1 MTLVIAPFWRI
12 LMLRRWLAFNGLAFA
27 CASTLSTA
35 NAQVP
40 SISSVTPQ
48 AVAPGASTDIVVKG
62 ANLANIA
69 KLWTSFAAESALA
82 PDVKDNGKNAATTT
96 WRINVPKDTPV
107 GIHAVRV
114 AGPGGVSALK
124 LIMVDDLK
132 SVPQTAG
139 NTTREKAQAITLP
152 VAIDGAVP
160 NLNFSFFK
168 FNVTA
173 GQKVSL
179 EVVARRLGSGL
190 DPIVR
195 ILDSAG
201 QQIAWSDDV
210 AGLRSDSRVCHTFA
224 KAGEYLIELRD
235 IRYTGGAFR
244 LRVGDFP
251 CITAP
256 IPTGVTQG
264 QTAKVSF
271 AGVDAADVGAIEVT
285 GVGSLGIPW
294 TNVSTKRPGGAS
306 SGFAMIKISDRAE
319 ASEVEPNDELAKAT
333 RVQPNTNLSGRID
346 KVGDVDHFIF
356 AAKKGEKLTFTALT
370 RRLGS
375 PTSSYVR
382 LLTAAGAQVAA
393 KEDFGIGDA
402 TFDYNIPADGDFV
415 LAIADLH
422 GRGGPEFAYR
432 IEVKPNLPSF
442 KLSAS
447 VNTLN
452 VGAGSTAMITVTS
465 ARKGYNGPIQ
475 VSVEGLPEG
484 FVSEPTVL
492 GPGINTVVLTI
503 SNRSDKAK
511 AQPNSVRIIGTAS
524 VGGKEIK
531 AFAHTE
537 APLKASMANIP
548 WVPEGLSGQVSFG
561 VAAQPQI
568 RLRTEPSI
576 AVFGKSLSGKIKV
589 IVERAKGFDEAITLV
604 VTPDAKKGGL
614 PGNITVALKP
624 IPKGKNEIEIT
635 FSATDKAA
643 LGDFTAVLNATIKQG
658 KTTVTQPVPGVT
670 LRLQA
675 PLKVTATGTVNK
687 IAAGGQLKVK
697 VVVERNPALKGEVV
711 LTFAKLPKGVTAPAT
726 KIAADKSEIEVTLA
740 VAADAAKG
748 TVANVTVK
756 GEVTVGKVKL
766 SGTSGNVALT
776 VE

>member
-1 MTLVIAPFWRI
+1 
-12 LMLRRWLAFNGLAFA
+12 MLRRCLAFA
-27 CASTLSTA
+27 GLATLFLLDHA
-35 NAQVP
+35 AVIAQVP
-40 SISSVTPQ
+40 TISSTVPT
-48 AVAPGASTDIVVKG
+48 AVVPGAATDVVIRG
-62 ANLANIA
+62 GNLANA
-69 KLWTSFAAESALA
+69 NKLWTSFAATPVLS

-107 GIHAVRV
+107 GIHAIRV
-114 AGPGGVSALK
+114 AGPGGVSALR
-124 LIMVDDLK
+124 LVMVDDLPT
-132 SVPQTAG
+132 VAQTAG
-139 NTTREKAQAITLP
+139 NSTREKAQLITLP

-160 NLNFSFFK
+160 NQSFSHFK
-168 FNVTA
+168 FNATA
-173 GQKVSL
+173 GQRVSI

-190 DPIVR
+190 DPMMRV
-195 ILDSAG
+195 LDSAG
-201 QQIAWSDDV
+201 REVASSDDV
-210 AGLRSDSRVCHTFA
+210 PGLRSDSRVCQTFA
-224 KAGEYLIELRD
+224 KAGEYLIEIRD
-235 IRYTGGAFR
+235 IRYAGGAFR

-264 QTAKVSF
+264 QTAKVTF
-271 AGVDAADVGAIEVT
+271 AGVDAADVGAIDVT
-285 GVGSLGIPW
+285 GSGSPGIPW
-294 TNVSTKRPGGAS
+294 TNVSTKRPGGKS
-306 SGFAMIKISDRAE
+306 SGFAMIKISDNAE
-319 ASEVEPNDELAKAT
+319 AAETEPNNEIAKAT
-333 RVQPNTNLSGRID
+333 RVQPNTNVSGRID
-346 KVGDVDHFIF
+346 KIGDVDHFIF

-375 PTSSYVR
+375 PTSSFIR
-382 LLTAAGAQVAA
+382 LLNAKGGQVAA
-393 KEDFGIGDA
+393 KEDYGVGDA
-402 TFDYNIPADGDFV
+402 FFDYAIPADGDYV
-415 LAIADLH
+415 LAVTDLH

-432 IEVKPNLPSF
+432 VEVKPNLPSF

-447 VNTLN
+447 TNTLN

-492 GPGINTVVLTI
+492 GPGMNTVVLTV

-511 AQPNSVRIIGTAS
+511 AQPNSVTVVGKAT

-531 AFAHTE
+531 TVAHTE

-548 WVPEGLSGQVSFG
+548 WVPEGLSGQLALG

-568 RLRTEPSI
+568 RLRTEPALAI
-576 AVFGKSLSGKIKV
+576 FGQSLSGKVKV

-614 PGNITVALKP
+614 PANITAAVKP

-635 FSATDKAA
+635 FTGAAKAP
-643 LGDFTAVLNATIKQG
+643 LGDFTAVMTATIKQG
-658 KTTVTQPVPGVT
+658 KTTVTQIVPGVT

-687 IAAGGQLKVK
+687 VAAGGQLKVK

-711 LTFAKLPKGVTAPAT
+711 LTFANLPKGVTAPAT
-726 KIAADKSEIEVTLA
+726 KIPADKSEVEVTLA
-740 VAADAAKG
+740 VAAGAAKG
-748 TVANVTVK
+748 AVTNVTVK

-766 SGTSGNVALT
+766 AGTSGNVGLT